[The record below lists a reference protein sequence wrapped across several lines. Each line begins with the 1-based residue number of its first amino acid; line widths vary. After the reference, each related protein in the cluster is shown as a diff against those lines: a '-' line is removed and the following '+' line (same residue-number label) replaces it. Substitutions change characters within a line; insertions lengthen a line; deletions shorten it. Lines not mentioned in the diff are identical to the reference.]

1 MTALKAGFKKIRPV
15 GIVIKTGDGVAIVK
29 NLRGVKA
36 GEMVYFPKTA
46 VFGIV
51 LTIVRTKIKVIIFA
65 ANNLVR
71 SGDRV
76 IGTSKPLTI
85 GVGPTLLNRVIS
97 PLGKPVD
104 NRGAVEGSLD
114 IRLVEIKAPGIISR
128 ESVNEPLLTGILG
141 FDALLPFGRGQRELI
156 IGDRQVGKTSIAV
169 DTIISNRNNAYEDDD
184 VELNDSLFCVYVG
197 IAGRAIMIKKLEK
210 DLEETSALAYSIIVM
225 SSAGLPA
232 SVCYIAPFVGC
243 AIGEWFRDGGLH
255 ALNVYDDLSKHAV
268 SYRQVALV
276 LRRSPGREAYPGDI
290 FYLHSRLLERSA
302 KLNSFYGGGSL
313 SCLPIIETQ
322 SGDVSTY
329 IPTNVVSITDGQ
341 VFLDTNLFRKGVRP
355 SINYGVSVSRVGSM
369 ASLPIIKKLAG
380 TLKLDLAYFR
390 EVEVFSTFKSELDE
404 LTRSILDKGIRLTY
418 LLNQMNGI
426 VYTEEMEAVML
437 VLPSLS
443 IFNNFDE
450 DDIENLKFY
459 LQNSVDEYMDFF
471 DLDSATFDKDDIEEY
486 VEFICNDDSI
496 DDNE

>member
-1 MTALKAGFKKIRPV
+1 
-15 GIVIKTGDGVAIVK
+15 
-29 NLRGVKA
+29 
-36 GEMVYFPKTA
+36 
-46 VFGIV
+46 
-51 LTIVRTKIKVIIFA
+51 
-65 ANNLVR
+65 
-71 SGDRV
+71 
-76 IGTSKPLTI
+76 
-85 GVGPTLLNRVIS
+85 
-97 PLGKPVD
+97 
-104 NRGAVEGSLD
+104 
-114 IRLVEIKAPGIISR
+114 
-128 ESVNEPLLTGILG
+128 
-141 FDALLPFGRGQRELI
+141 
-156 IGDRQVGKTSIAV
+156 
-169 DTIISNRNNAYEDDD
+169 
-184 VELNDSLFCVYVG
+184 
-197 IAGRAIMIKKLEK
+197 
-210 DLEETSALAYSIIVM
+210 
-225 SSAGLPA
+225 
-232 SVCYIAPFVGC
+232 
-243 AIGEWFRDGGLH
+243 
-255 ALNVYDDLSKHAV
+255 
-268 SYRQVALV
+268 LV

-322 SGDVSTY
+322 SGDVSAY

-426 VYTEEMEAVML
+426 VYTEEMEAVLL

-471 DLDSATFDKDDIEEY
+471 DLDTANFDKDEIEEY
-486 VEFICNDDSI
+486 VEFICNDDSEENL
-496 DDNE
+496 D